1 MEYESVIIIII
12 IIFIIFIM
20 IIIIIFIIIIIII
33 NTSRWWLQPGRNVEI
48 KMFLIFGVTVVLYF
62 TM

>member
-20 IIIIIFIIIIIII
+20 IIIIIFIII